1 MPSPKRSTPATHS
14 TWVPVTRAEAAAYS
28 AENKRRIKALVDAVI
43 EQSMKPAVLR
53 LRGKGRGFGDV
64 LDLQTAWRGHSLVLS
79 ATRRGGRVA
88 GRQMEGFITR
98 SGRLTL
104 VGVDR
109 FDIAY
114 FRPTGRWWTI
124 ARARDLKTALRY
136 FKTPSPVWPW

>member
-1 MPSPKRSTPATHS
+1 MPSQKPSPLATRS
-14 TWVPVTRAEAAAYS
+14 TWVQVTHAEAAVYS

-43 EQSMKPAVLR
+43 EQSMKPAVRR
-53 LRGKGRGFGDV
+53 LQGKRRGRGDV
-64 LDLQTAWRGHSLVLS
+64 LDLQTAWRGPSLVLT
-79 ATRRGGRVA
+79 ATRYSGRVS
-88 GRQMEGFITR
+88 GREVEGFVTR

-124 ARARDLKTALRY
+124 ARARDLKTALEY
-136 FKTPSPVWPW
+136 FKTPSPLWTW